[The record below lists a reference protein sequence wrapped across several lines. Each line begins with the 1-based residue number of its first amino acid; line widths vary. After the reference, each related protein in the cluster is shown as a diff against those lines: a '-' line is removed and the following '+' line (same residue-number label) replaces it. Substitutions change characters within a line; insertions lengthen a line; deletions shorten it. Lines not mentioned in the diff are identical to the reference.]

1 MTAKEMKLWE
11 INKTVGPMLEG
22 RYAADFNA
30 VNTDV
35 ADAVATA
42 FEFAAKGILGRDGDF
57 CVADFK
63 RVACWKLQRLL
74 KDARNRNG
82 LRHGRKSV
90 RTLAVLDASQGE
102 DANDAW
108 NPLLDGE
115 SLARFSS
122 AKVSAE
128 SERVFALQFGTM
140 MDVLAESGIS
150 ERKLAVFES
159 SFSCRDRAELAKKF
173 GITVNNA
180 NQIVF
185 SVNKAVWKLAPEI
198 RERYRENA
206 DRLSDGGTAT
216 K

>member
-1 MTAKEMKLWE
+1 MTTKEMKLWE
-11 INKTVGPMLEG
+11 INKTVRPTLEG
-22 RYAADFNA
+22 RYAAEFNA
-30 VNTDV
+30 VNADV
-35 ADAVATA
+35 ADAVTTA
-42 FEFAAKGILGRDGDF
+42 FEFAANGILGRDGDF

-82 LRHGRKSV
+82 LSHGRKSV
-90 RTLAVLDASQGE
+90 RTLAVLDAPQGE
-102 DANDAW
+102 DADDAW

-140 MDVLAESGIS
+140 MEILAESGIS

-185 SVNKAVWKLAPEI
+185 SVNKAVRKLAPEI